1 MTKTEEPSTR
11 FGDPMS
17 RRGISMA
24 SFQRT
29 NACFHLDVQSI
40 FKFLHLIL
48 LCEVPDS
55 LNGLQEDESGWNL
68 NKNEEA
74 W

>member
-1 MTKTEEPSTR
+1 
-11 FGDPMS
+11 
-17 RRGISMA
+17 MA